1 VGEWISSNVGAT
13 IFSVLLLV
21 FYRHAFYFS
30 QQRRTVLTY
39 KVAIGQFTK
48 SQLENAKHSVDSDCT
63 AGRKTWTRTSANCRI
78 QPYFKAEFI
87 AVRKRFHNQ
96 PTTALS
102 GDSPWLFIL

>member
-1 VGEWISSNVGAT
+1 MDIVQCWRDDLWRFAARFLPPRFLLLATTADGAT
-13 IFSVLLLV
+13 N
-21 FYRHAFYFS
+21 
-30 QQRRTVLTY
+30 